1 MRACVLACAYV
12 CVCVCVCVCARLC
25 VCVCACV
32 CHDSMLSGFVSDSM
46 LSGFVSDVRDE
57 VDNANRQAV
66 VLNCRLFRRGDGWA
80 TRQERSVRV

>member
-1 MRACVLACAYV
+1 
-12 CVCVCVCVCARLC
+12 
-25 VCVCACV
+25 
-32 CHDSMLSGFVSDSM
+32 MLSGFVSDSM